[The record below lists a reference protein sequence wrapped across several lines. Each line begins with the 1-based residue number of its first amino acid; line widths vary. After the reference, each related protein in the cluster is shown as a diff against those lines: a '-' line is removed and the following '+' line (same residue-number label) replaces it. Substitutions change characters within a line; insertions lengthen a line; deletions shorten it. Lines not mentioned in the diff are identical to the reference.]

1 VDAADEEEADE
12 EEADEPEADEGAA
25 DEPEADEPEVDEG
38 AADEDQ
44 AEEPDEAA
52 DDEAEC
58 TTTGGGGISPVCRN
72 SGRELCTTL
81 WERRPT
87 GWRRLATDSLASL
100 GW

>member
-1 VDAADEEEADE
+1 MDAADEEADE
-12 EEADEPEADEGAA
+12 EEADEEGADEDA
-25 DEPEADEPEVDEG
+25 ADEPEVDEG

-44 AEEPDEAA
+44 AEEPDEAADDAA